1 MGILANYPI
10 AISASLGI
18 NAFSYSVLLAMK
30 IPWQTALAGVFV
42 ASILFM
48 ILTAF
53 AREKVVDAIPRDLK
67 MAISAGI
74 GLFIAFIGLSQGL
87 IMADKST
94 VVTLGPC
101 KSAAPG

>member
-1 MGILANYPI
+1 YPI

-18 NAFSYSVLLAMK
+18 NAFFAYSVVIGMK
-30 IPWQTALAGVFV
+30 VPWQTALAGVFV

-53 AREKVVDAIPRDLK
+53 KLREKVVDAIPRDLK

-74 GLFIAFIGLSQGL
+74 G
-87 IMADKST
+87 
-94 VVTLGPC
+94 
-101 KSAAPG
+101 